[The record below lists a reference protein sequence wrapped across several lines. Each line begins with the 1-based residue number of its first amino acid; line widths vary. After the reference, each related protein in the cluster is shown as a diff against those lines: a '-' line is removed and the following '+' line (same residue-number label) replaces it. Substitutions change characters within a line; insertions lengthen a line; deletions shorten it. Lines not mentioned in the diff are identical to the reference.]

1 MQDIFSN
8 KEKIDLLRKIA
19 AKPFYEARTDFEM
32 ALIEDRLVK
41 EGYVKILSR
50 YETSEHFLCEIT
62 SLGKAFI
69 ERVVYEDMELNKVNK
84 FVEKKKIFIVHGHD
98 GETKEK
104 VARFIEKIG
113 FEAIILHEQ
122 TSSSLTIIE
131 KLEKYTDVGY
141 AIVLYTPCDKGGK
154 NVDRAEL
161 KPRARQNVVFEHG
174 YLLGKLGRDKVCALV
189 KDENIEKPSDV
200 LNIVYIPMDDNDGW
214 KIKIA
219 NEMKSCG
226 FEIDMNKL
234 V

>member
-1 MQDIFSN
+1 MQNIFSDN
-8 KEKIDLLRKIA
+8 EKIDLLRKIA
-19 AKPFYEARTDFEM
+19 AKPFYEARTDFEI
-32 ALIEDRLVK
+32 ALIENCLVK
-41 EGYVKILSR
+41 DGYVNICSR

-62 SLGKAFI
+62 SLGKVFI
-69 ERVVYEDMELNKVNK
+69 ERGGYKDEELNKSNEIM
-84 FVEKKKIFIVHGHD
+84 EKKKVFIVHGHD
-98 GETKEK
+98 EGTKEK
-104 VARFIEKIG
+104 VARFIDKIG

-131 KLEKYTDVGY
+131 KLEKYTDVEY

-154 NVDRAEL
+154 NIDGAEM

-174 YLLGKLGRDKVCALV
+174 YLFGKLGRDKVCALV

-200 LNIVYIPMDDNDGW
+200 LNIVYIPMGDNDGW

-226 FEIDMNKL
+226 FEIDMNKII
-234 V
+234 